1 MSKRASNSRSSSTKK
16 PRLDELD
23 DDWGDD
29 LDDDIIDD
37 CLKRA
42 TQEHDVTLLT
52 SYSVFKNPENMFTST
67 QQNTADPCTL
77 EERIKQLQE
86 KFAEKEGEISILRS
100 NLQQVRA
107 STQVDQERKQKEW
120 RDKFCG
126 LEKENKSIKSE
137 LEFKNLEVANLKQ
150 QIAELSKLINKEQ
163 SFTEKSKTTVASPK
177 KNVKET
183 SSENSKIHINTVE
196 FYPLKSFTFSFLQK
210 RPKVENSTSLNKKL
224 KDYDLCSIYVELLAL
239 VNLSHNELDSEV
251 GANYVNKVV
260 EFSFQQLKNFHI
272 CMNQNE
278 GSHLQDV
285 SELDELYLQTSSLNM
300 LNESAE
306 KCGEIIKFLAEVVPF
321 STHLTR
327 YLQSDPSPNSKINIS
342 GKFADIPAS
351 QYLLLLL
358 ELIST
363 IGNNKTEKTFT
374 IFLSA
379 AVRLLCRLGCDD
391 RCCLSIF
398 YDTITQ
404 KLLSLNP
411 DVEIIVDITLFLK
424 IVTRN
429 SNFVVSLCSKS
440 SGEEKL
446 TESVCRFHTFMVLLE
461 NNLQEIRDKKMLPLV
476 VSNVVGFIYNIFR
489 ADNSLLYQETK
500 TCQCLSQLYKLGI
513 GIIYKSLKINR
524 RNPAE
529 TKSICKKS
537 MRILSLISFNFYEL
551 TQKYVKEFAQFKEI
565 LTILSETCDQEDIA
579 NLKNLEKLSLAEE
592 LPEVNVEKFLDVEL

>member
-42 TQEHDVTLLT
+42 TQVCKSEHDVTLLT

-251 GANYVNKVV
+251 GANYVNK
-260 EFSFQQLKNFHI
+260 QLKNFHI